1 MLIDK
6 IIFSFSGSENTD
18 ISILSWW
25 EKEISSSEVFPV
37 LTNVTYFL
45 IMQFYFTLY
54 NICSIQLQF
63 LEGFFTEGSLMK
75 HLKHLNNTI
84 FFQNEAK
91 SFPVDSS
98 KRRI

>member
-1 MLIDK
+1 
-6 IIFSFSGSENTD
+6 
-18 ISILSWW
+18 
-25 EKEISSSEVFPV
+25 
-37 LTNVTYFL
+37 
-45 IMQFYFTLY
+45 MQFYFTLY